1 MKHKQRGVAYRCPAC
16 SESIDCHHHVNGEM
30 IQPSVEDVLVCAHCK
45 AIMEVIDDRQGIAR
59 ILSTEEF
66 DALPSYIKRSIQM
79 VMEDWESRRRKVL
92 ED

>member
-1 MKHKQRGVAYRCPAC
+1 
-16 SESIDCHHHVNGEM
+16 
-30 IQPSVEDVLVCAHCK
+30 
-45 AIMEVIDDRQGIAR
+45 VIDDRQGIAR